1 MSVRIETLAELKSI
15 RFDKNETV
23 FCVQNGREYYL
34 ELDGGSFTPDDI
46 DFVQA
51 IHGVNARYIAIS
63 GSTAGQSSTIA
74 SQTDAESG
82 IENTKPMTSLR
93 TKQAVTA
100 YGELSANKGQA
111 NGYPSLDSSSR
122 IPLAQL
128 PTSVQTLK
136 GSWNASTNTPTLAD
150 GTGTSGDTYR
160 VSVAATRN
168 LGSGNLAFGVD
179 DRVVYNGTTWEKWDT
194 NDAVTSVHGRTGD
207 VTAQAGDYAAYYDKW
222 PVGSKLDHF
231 GVTAPTGFL
240 ACDGASYLRADYAAL
255 FAVIGTTYGA
265 VDGTHFSVPDARGL
279 VMVGAGAHDTMT
291 RADGSAYNGGSVGAT
306 RNDQMQGHYHNEVN
320 GSGATAGAD
329 PYGAY
334 AGVNNYQ
341 TISTTTKNVKEAT
354 SDGTNGTPRT
364 GNETR
369 PAEIAVLVCIK
380 Y

>member
-1 MSVRIETLAELKSI
+1 MNMSVRIETLAELKSI

-63 GSTAGQSSTIA
+63 GSTSGHSSTIA

-82 IENTKPMTSLR
+82 IENTKPMTALR

-100 YGELSANKGQA
+100 YGELSANKGRP

-136 GSWNASTNTPTLAD
+136 GNWNASTNTPTLAD

-160 VSVAATRN
+160 VSEAATRN
-168 LGSGNLAFGVD
+168 LGSGNISFGVD

-194 NDAVTSVHGRTGD
+194 NDAVTSVHGRTGG
-207 VTAQAGDYAAYYDKW
+207 VTAQAGDYAAYYGAVKTYITSQAT
-222 PVGSKLDHF
+222 PSRVTGS
-231 GVTAPTGFL
+231 APTALGQYR
-240 ACDGASYLRADYAAL
+240 SYLRNAGARTYTETNGSPTTAPSSTNGYKLYNGNAFASADTNNEPSKYEIY
-255 FAVIGTTYGA
+255 IGTGKTPSFEFYKNTGR
-265 VDGTHFSVPDARGL
+265 TGL
-279 VMVGAGAHDTMT
+279 
-291 RADGSAYNGGSVGAT
+291 
-306 RNDQMQGHYHNEVN
+306 
-320 GSGATAGAD
+320 
-329 PYGAY
+329 
-334 AGVNNYQ
+334 
-341 TISTTTKNVKEAT
+341 ISTDIFPNWGGVYDVGCATGYDPVTGVAFVTIIQNGKECAPGV
-354 SDGTNGTPRT
+354 DENGVVV
-364 GNETR
+364 
-369 PAEIAVLVCIK
+369 AADIYFDIK
-380 Y
+380 C

>member
-1 MSVRIETLAELKSI
+1 MSVRIEALAELKSI

-63 GSTAGQSSTIA
+63 GRGHSSTIA

-168 LGSGNLAFGVD
+168 LGSGNISFGVD

-194 NDAVTSVHGRTGD
+194 NDAVTSVHGRTGE
-207 VTAQAGDYAAYYDKW
+207 VTAQAGDYAAFYDKW
-222 PVGSKLDHF
+222 PVGSKLEHF
-231 GVTAPTGFL
+231 GATAPTGFL
-240 ACDGASYLRADYAAL
+240 ACDGAAVSRSTYAAL
-255 FAVIGTTYGA
+255 FAVISTTYG
-265 VDGTHFSVPDARGL
+265 VGDGSTTFNLPDARGL
-279 VMVGAGAHDTMT
+279 VMVGAGAHGTLT
-291 RADGSAYNGGSVGAT
+291 RANGTAYNGGSVGAS
-306 RNDQMQGHYHNEVN
+306 RNDQMQGHRHATLSPLTQIYGTGGTLNVSAPAVGSGFGTEVN
-320 GSGATAGAD
+320 SVGA
-329 PYGAY
+329 P
-334 AGVNNYQ
+334 
-341 TISTTTKNVKEAT
+341 S
-354 SDGTNGTPRT
+354 SDSTNGTPRI
-364 GNETR
+364 GDETR

-380 Y
+380 T

>member
-51 IHGVNARYIAIS
+51 IHSRNAMYIAIS
-63 GSTAGQSSTIA
+63 GSTAGHSSTIA
-74 SQTDAESG
+74 SAHDAESG

-100 YGELSANKGQA
+100 YGELSANKGQPD
-111 NGYPSLDSSSR
+111 GYPSLDSSSR

-168 LGSGNLAFGVD
+168 LGSGNISFGVD

-194 NDAVTSVHGRTGD
+194 NDAVTSVHGRTGG
-207 VTAQAGDYAAYYDKW
+207 VTAQAGDYSAFYADQSKFTAPASVT
-222 PVGSKLDHF
+222 PVFTGLGTVS
-231 GVTAPTGFL
+231 GVTAYTWRIGAELHFEITFTSGTTTNTEMRIGLRHNPGSGEVDVTTAANIPTLQICGVGAFN
-240 ACDGASYLRADYAAL
+240 GGQASYVVLAEPSKTYVTFGFSYAGQQAAL
-255 FAVIGTTYGA
+255 NKLNGSSIGSG
-265 VDGTHFSVPDARGL
+265 V
-279 VMVGAGAHDTMT
+279 VG
-291 RADGSAYNGGSVGAT
+291 SYKGSV
-306 RNDQMQGHYHNEVN
+306 RIQGW
-320 GSGATAGAD
+320 
-329 PYGAY
+329 
-334 AGVNNYQ
+334 
-341 TISTTTKNVKEAT
+341 
-354 SDGTNGTPRT
+354 
-364 GNETR
+364 
-369 PAEIAVLVCIK
+369 
-380 Y
+380 

>member
-1 MSVRIETLAELKSI
+1 MSVRIEALAELKSI

-63 GSTAGQSSTIA
+63 GSTAGNSSTIA

-168 LGSGNLAFGVD
+168 LGSGNISFGVD

-207 VTAQAGDYAAYYDKW
+207 VTAQAGDYAAFYDKW
-222 PVGSKLDHF
+222 PVGSKLEHF
-231 GVTAPTGFL
+231 GATAPTGFL
-240 ACDGASYLRADYAAL
+240 ACDGAAVSRSTYAAL
-255 FAVIGTTYGA
+255 FAVISTTYG
-265 VDGTHFSVPDARGL
+265 VGDGSTTFNLPDMRGL
-279 VMVGAGAHDTMT
+279 FVRGAGAHGTMT
-291 RADGSAYNGGSVGAT
+291 KAAGGAFDGGSVGAT
-306 RNDQMQGHYHNEVN
+306 ENDKMQGHIHAVQGLSYIN
-320 GSGATAGAD
+320 ATVTFGGAD
-329 PYGAY
+329 LNTYG
-334 AGVNNYQ
+334 
-341 TISTTTKNVKEAT
+341 STSKD
-354 SDGTNGTPRT
+354 SDPPKTDGANGTPRT
-364 GNETR
+364 GNETK
-369 PAEIAVLVCIK
+369 PASISLLYCIK
-380 Y
+380 T

>member
-1 MSVRIETLAELKSI
+1 MNMSVRIEALAELKSI

-63 GSTAGQSSTIA
+63 GSTSGHSSTIA

-82 IENTKPMTSLR
+82 IENTKPMTALR

-136 GSWNASTNTPTLAD
+136 GNWNASTNTPTLAD

-168 LGSGNLAFGVD
+168 LGSGNISFGVD

-194 NDAVTSVHGRTGD
+194 NDAVTSVHGRTGA
-207 VTAQAGDYAAYYDKW
+207 VTAQAGDYSAFYAPIKPQCEWRADTHAGYGSADTKIPYFTNVRSNVDTAGAISVTNNSTNGCKVLINTADYYTF
-222 PVGSKLDHF
+222 SF
-231 GVTAPTGFL
+231 NMAPSSS
-240 ACDGASYLRADYAAL
+240 SYLGLSINSSELTTNVESISASARLRLKFASATETNGVSIRL
-255 FAVIGTTYGA
+255 WCPVNAVIRPHA
-265 VDGTHFSVPDARGL
+265 AASS
-279 VMVGAGAHDTMT
+279 AHDTAFSNFSVT
-291 RADGSAYNGGSVGAT
+291 RG
-306 RNDQMQGHYHNEVN
+306 
-320 GSGATAGAD
+320 
-329 PYGAY
+329 
-334 AGVNNYQ
+334 
-341 TISTTTKNVKEAT
+341 
-354 SDGTNGTPRT
+354 
-364 GNETR
+364 
-369 PAEIAVLVCIK
+369 
-380 Y
+380 

>member
-51 IHGVNARYIAIS
+51 IHSRNAMYIAIS
-63 GSTAGQSSTIA
+63 GSTAGNSSTIA
-74 SQTDAESG
+74 SQADAEAG
-82 IENTKPMTSLR
+82 IENTKPMSALR

-136 GSWNASTNTPTLAD
+136 GNWNASTNTPTLAD

-168 LGSGNLAFGVD
+168 LGSGNISFGVD

-194 NDAVTSVHGRTGD
+194 NDAVTSVHGRTGS
-207 VTAQAGDYAAYYDKW
+207 VTAQAGDYAAFYAEKASGI
-222 PVGSKLDHF
+222 VLQE
-231 GVTAPTGFL
+231 VTAIDAGNFTANGSLTNVNVANVSITPKSASSIIIVDVQFQAVSPLLSVTNTIAHYRLYETTASADIGAEIEHTGAAENQGVRL
-240 ACDGASYLRADYAAL
+240 AASANIRARLTNSATSARTFQLRAR
-255 FAVIGTTYGA
+255 TS
-265 VDGTHFSVPDARGL
+265 H
-279 VMVGAGAHDTMT
+279 AGA
-291 RADGSAYNGGSVGAT
+291 
-306 RNDQMQGHYHNEVN
+306 
-320 GSGATAGAD
+320 
-329 PYGAY
+329 PAY
-334 AGVNNYQ
+334 A
-341 TISTTTKNVKEAT
+341 T
-354 SDGTNGTPRT
+354 SMVWSIR
-364 GNETR
+364 
-369 PAEIAVLVCIK
+369 EIAA
-380 Y
+380 